1 MFASVETV
9 KMAEENSDFVMGFI
23 AQERLSDNPDLLHFT
38 PGSFLLVPLAIF
50 FNLHFLL
57 ASTSALWQEKKI
69 PCRCASSFQPSV
81 LPITKSFSSCRCQDL
96 GKHRPV

>member
-38 PGSFLLVPLAIF
+38 PGNFLVPLAISIYIF
-50 FNLHFLL
+50 ACVNICLL
-57 ASTSALWQEKKI
+57 AREKD
-69 PCRCASSFQPSV
+69 SMYM
-81 LPITKSFSSCRCQDL
+81 
-96 GKHRPV
+96 